1 MSNRFKKKMVKRRPP
16 TEICITGCE
25 KLLELLQE
33 IHVVCTSLPACLLKL
48 EFKYLAYRNSIV
60 SWNYQSSDFWYF
72 LLLQDV
78 FSKENNMWDFYRK
91 PRIYIVGSLRKL
103 TGIGIAFILPDPH
116 ICSILCKTMTILKSN
131 NICIN
136 KTTAIILK

>member
-1 MSNRFKKKMVKRRPP
+1 MWKVARTSTRN
-16 TEICITGCE
+16 TY
-25 KLLELLQE
+25 
-33 IHVVCTSLPACLLKL
+33 VVCTSLPACLLKL

-131 NICIN
+131 NIYSNLLHKQDYSNYFKIN
-136 KTTAIILK
+136 KNKF